1 MGTNYYS
8 WLYKTTVDSSD
19 FKGEDHTMA
28 KQGDTDGQSTETNK
42 PVEKQ
47 GAVTDSI

>member
-19 FKGEDHTMA
+19 FKGEDHSKA
-28 KQGDTDGQSTETNK
+28 NQGETGGQSTESNK
-42 PVEKQ
+42 PVENQ
-47 GAVTDSI
+47 GAVTDSL